1 MRTSVSLYHRYHFPA
16 EIISHCVS
24 LAARCRAR
32 KFGYIIRAAEQR
44 LIQSDPLSVGKVPGR
59 LGQINYR
66 ALATA
71 WGVKRRHNN
80 IGSR

>member
-24 LAARCRAR
+24 LAVRCRAR
-32 KFGYIIRAAEQR
+32 KFGYIMRAAEQR
-44 LIQSDPLSVGKVPGR
+44 LMQSDPLSVCQVPDVAV
-59 LGQINYR
+59 QINYP

-71 WGVKRRHNN
+71 RGVKRRHNN